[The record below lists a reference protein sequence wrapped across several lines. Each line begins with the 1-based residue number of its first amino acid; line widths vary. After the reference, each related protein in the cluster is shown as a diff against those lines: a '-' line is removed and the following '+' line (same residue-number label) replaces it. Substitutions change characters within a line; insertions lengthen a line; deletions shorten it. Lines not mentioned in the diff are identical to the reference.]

1 MTAEEAKSRIDR
13 LSETLNIHNYQYY
26 VLDKPTIS
34 DQEFDEQLRE
44 LELLENAWPNYRHP
58 DSPTQRVGGS
68 PLPRFENME
77 HKFPM
82 LSLGNT
88 YSIAELEAFD
98 ERVQKGL
105 GKAAQY
111 VGELKFDGVAIS
123 LSYEKGLLIRAVTR
137 GDGQRGDV
145 VTENIKTIR
154 SIPLKLQGTDY
165 PDFFEIRGEVFIH
178 RKDFDKLNEARAEQ
192 GEEPYANPRN
202 FASGTLK
209 LLNPKEVAKRKLDC
223 FLYYLNTDEKRFISH
238 QQSMEAAQSWGFKV
252 CEHQTGITDLK
263 GILRFIQSFETK
275 RSELS
280 YEIDGIVVKVDNF
293 NDRQEL
299 GFTAKSPRWAIAY
312 KYKPMNASTILESVS
327 YQVGRTGAIT
337 PVANLKPVLL
347 AGTTVKRASLYNEA
361 EIERLDLH
369 LSDTVYV
376 EKGGEIIPKLT
387 SVDTSKRSIAAEKVI
402 FIKHC
407 PDCGTALQKL
417 EAIHYCPNQSG
428 CPPQQLGRLEH
439 FVARKAMDINSIGKE
454 TIQQL
459 FEAGLVRQPADF
471 YGLQKSQILQL
482 ERMGEKSAQNLIDGL
497 EASKSIAYERVLF
510 GLGIRMVGET
520 VAKTLAKHFPN
531 IDLLAAADEAALVAI
546 HEIGGKIA
554 ENVVEWFGNPVNQE
568 IIHALKAYG
577 LQLSRDTSE
586 EVSLSEKLSGLNFVV
601 SGVFE
606 KYERDTLKSLIEQH
620 GGKVQSGVNGKTNYL
635 LAGAGMGPS
644 KLQKATDLGVEI
656 IDEQHFET
664 MIA

>member
-1 MTAEEAKSRIDR
+1 MTAEEAKNRISA
-13 LSETLNIHNYQYY
+13 LSSLLNQHNYNYY
-26 VLDKPTIS
+26 ALDKPSIS
-34 DQEFDEQLRE
+34 DQEFDELLRE
-44 LELLENAWPNYRHP
+44 LELLENAWPDFRQL

-68 PLPRFENME
+68 PLARFENVE

-88 YSIAELEAFD
+88 YSMEELAAFD

-105 GKAAQY
+105 GKPAAY

-123 LSYEKGLLIRAVTR
+123 LTYENGVLVRAVTR

-145 VTENIKTIR
+145 VTDNIKTIR
-154 SIPLKLQGTDY
+154 SIPLKLKGNEY

-178 RKDFDKLNEARAEQ
+178 RKDFDKLNEARIAQ
-192 GEEPYANPRN
+192 AEEPYANPRN

-223 FLYYLNTDEKRFISH
+223 FLYYLNSDDKGFQSH
-238 QQSMEAAQSWGFKV
+238 LQSMEAAKSWGFKI
-252 CEHQTGITDLK
+252 CEHHTGVTDLN
-263 GILRFIQSFETK
+263 GLLAFIERVEKK
-275 RSELS
+275 RAELS
-280 YEIDGIVVKVDNF
+280 YEIDGVVIKVDDF
-293 NDRQEL
+293 DAREEL

-312 KYKPMNASTILESVS
+312 KYKPLNAATLLQSVS

-369 LSDTVYV
+369 LNDTVYV

-387 SVDTSKRSIAAEKVI
+387 GVDISKRNPGAEKVV
-402 FIKHC
+402 FISLC
-407 PDCGTALQKL
+407 PDCGTELQKI
-417 EAIHYCPNQSG
+417 EAIHYCPNQLG

-459 FEAGLVRQPADF
+459 FEAGLVQQPADF
-471 YGLQKSQILQL
+471 YCLKKEQLLQL
-482 ERMGEKSAQNLIDGL
+482 DRMGEKSAQNLIEGL
-497 EASKSIAYERVLF
+497 EASKSIPYERVLF

-520 VAKTLAKHFPN
+520 VAKTLTKHFPS
-531 IDLLAAADEAALVAI
+531 IELLAQADEASLVAI
-546 HEIGGKIA
+546 HEIGDKIA
-554 ENVVEWFGNPVNQE
+554 ENVVEWFRNAANRQMVE
-568 IIHALKAYG
+568 DLMAHG
-577 LQLSRDTSE
+577 LQLKRDTSE
-586 EVSLSEKLSGLNFVV
+586 EIVLSDKLAGQNFVV

-606 KYERDTLKSLIEQH
+606 RYERDALKQLIEQH
-620 GGKVQSGVNGKTNYL
+620 GGKIQSGVNGKTNYL

-644 KLQKATDLGVEI
+644 KLQKATDLGVQI
-656 IDEQHFET
+656 IDEQQFEN
-664 MIA
+664 MIT

>member
-369 LSDTVYV
+369 LRDTVYV

-387 SVDTSKRSIAAEKVI
+387 GVDTSKRSIAPEKVI

-554 ENVVEWFGNPVNQE
+554 ENVVEWFGNPVNRE
-568 IIHALKAYG
+568 IIQALKAYG

-606 KYERDTLKSLIEQH
+606 KYERDALKSLIEQH

-656 IDEQHFET
+656 IDEQHFEI